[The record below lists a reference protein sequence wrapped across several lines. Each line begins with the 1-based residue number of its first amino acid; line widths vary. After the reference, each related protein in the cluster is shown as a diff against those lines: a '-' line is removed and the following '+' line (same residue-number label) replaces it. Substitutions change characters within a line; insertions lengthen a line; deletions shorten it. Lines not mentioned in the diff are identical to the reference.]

1 MKRNKGILLGVAFSL
16 LIDSDS
22 VFAYKAMT
30 HEAITNHVASRSIL
44 SNEELMAGMGF
55 DIIVPENVDTLIKGD
70 IHNDECNTTDRNA
83 NIRHFYCG
91 AALEDQGIRSL
102 NHFYDPID
110 DMPVNPFPRSV
121 QTSPDWALEDKP
133 DINQPRHNF
142 AEQDFSLWDG
152 VGYFLASK
160 RSLSRVQRNENEQN
174 LFLALGH
181 AVHHLQDMAQ
191 PAHVRNDAHCDAR
204 EDPRFR
210 CGAWLFHDPSIYE
223 ADSENVYK
231 NLPLVGYPAL
241 DLNLFSKARDFWDTG
256 DAHWQGI
263 GLSEFSNWNFV
274 SQDTNFSYIVNSSDI
289 HFGPS
294 LLYDNP
300 VPSQRIY
307 YQDIV
312 GRDGEMLGVQ
322 WYLGNEVQDVYQTNE
337 SLLNNRASVF
347 SIFYFD
353 IYDEPDPHYSSIGFT
368 FNDETFNAARRFLIP
383 RSVAYSAGLVNYFF
397 RGQMKVTGARIY
409 NTGSTTTDSLGVTIV
424 NASSEH
430 TPGNAPFNFS
440 DGRFSLYYETLQGER
455 RSAAP
460 HDRDEVALGQA
471 DVLRDQ
477 EDKYLSY
484 QIPISQWDRTK
495 PMTLIF
501 DGIVGEERGIV
512 VKEFYPDPLL
522 AFSVDGVEG
531 ESPVPNIIT
540 VSASYDMGFSWDYKG
555 AFYKPVSDTT
565 LFTGNRVL
573 VHNAINLGEGE
584 LLVHFSYI
592 DYMDDEGNIMTGRSE
607 NSMARS
613 TDYGQTWELV
623 DFTWQPLLIG
633 AALGSDVFSVYESIV
648 YTGEQSLAG
657 IRIQHPEE
665 RGEPRSFQLYQSN
678 ALGAP
683 GSWIGAPGL
692 GTGGLPELDC
702 LGSSSFGFA
711 SYLEGDPPGGREG
724 GDFPFDSIMVRTD
737 DGGASY
743 YPLTDFSSECGDP
756 NDPDNKVTYCIQHFE
771 YLGDERL
778 LGWVDLRS
786 ESLADYHNGLAFH
799 LSSDGGM
806 TWSHAMN
813 APFDQACESLPVW
826 EGRVE
831 NVVYIGKS
839 PEDKDVMMALTRC
852 QEVYED
858 SSSGSPRVYWG
869 PVVGKSLFFTRDGG
883 VQWYK
888 VRLPGEFN
896 NESVL
901 LYAGDN
907 GAIPGLYHPEI

>member
-1 MKRNKGILLGVAFSL
+1 MSSRELLGVAIAVL
-16 LIDSDS
+16 
-22 VFAYKAMT
+22 VYACPAPAYKAMT
-30 HEAITNHVASRSIL
+30 HKAITNHVASRTTL
-44 SNEELMAGMGF
+44 SNEELMSGMGF
-55 DIIVPENVDTLIKGD
+55 GVVVPEEVDSLLITNDKGD
-70 IHNDECNTTDRNA
+70 DQCDSAMRDS
-83 NIRHFYCG
+83 NIKHFYCG
-91 AALEDQGIRSL
+91 AAFEDIGLRSF
-102 NHFYDPID
+102 NHFYDPVRD
-110 DMPVNPFPRSV
+110 LPLHRLGVPLSGFRR
-121 QTSPDWALEDKP
+121 SPDWALED
-133 DINQPRHNF
+133 
-142 AEQDFSLWDG
+142 AEEYNSQDFSLRDAYR
-152 VGYFLASK
+152 YFLGSK
-160 RSLSRVQRNENEQN
+160 TQSSQGIRGENEQK

-181 AVHHLQDMAQ
+181 VVHHLQDMAQ
-191 PAHVRNDAHCDAR
+191 PAHVRNDMHCDAEVDR
-204 EDPRFR
+204 LTR
-210 CGAWLFHDPSIYE
+210 CLGFLVHDPSIYE
-223 ADSENVYK
+223 RSTEYVYN
-231 NLPLVGYPAL
+231 NLPLTGYM
-241 DLNLFSKARDFWDTG
+241 DLNLNNFRKVRDFWSTG
-256 DAHWQGI
+256 SQWHGI
-263 GLSEFSNWNFV
+263 GMSEFANWNFV
-274 SQDTNFSYIVNSSDI
+274 SQDTNFIYVHHPLFPTDQPD
-289 HFGPS
+289 FYPS
-294 LLYDNP
+294 PFYDNP
-300 VPSQRIY
+300 VPNSLTSEPVVSPVYGDLGIKWF
-307 YQDIV
+307 V
-312 GRDGEMLGVQ
+312 GNQVTDQYRPEQSGV
-322 WYLGNEVQDVYQTNE
+322 NDK
-337 SLLNNRASVF
+337 ASTL
-347 SIFYFD
+347 SIFHSDLQEYEY
-353 IYDEPDPHYSSIGFT
+353 IPHPENLFT
-368 FNDETFNAARRFLIP
+368 LNEETFSAARSFLIP
-383 RSVAYSAGLVNYFF
+383 RTVAYSAGLVNYFF

-409 NTGSTTTDSLGVTIV
+409 NTGSTITDSLGVTIV

-430 TPGNAPFNFS
+430 TPGNAPFDFS
-440 DGRFSLYYETLQGER
+440 DGRFRLYYETLQGER

-460 HDRDEVALGQA
+460 HDRDEVALGQT

-522 AFSVDGVEG
+522 AFSVDGLEG
-531 ESPVPNIIT
+531 DSPVPNIIT
-540 VSASYDMGFSWDYKG
+540 VSASYDMGFTWEYKG

-623 DFTWQPLLIG
+623 DFAWQPLLVG

-648 YTGEQSLAG
+648 YTGEQGLAG

-665 RGEPRSFQLYQSN
+665 RGEPRSFQLFQSN
-678 ALGAP
+678 ALGVP

-692 GTGGLPELDC
+692 GTGGLPELDY

-711 SYLEGDPPGGREG
+711 GYLEGDPPGGREG

-806 TWSHAMN
+806 TWLSAMN

-831 NVVYIGKS
+831 NAIYIGKS

-858 SSSGSPRVYWG
+858 SSSGSPRVYWDQ
-869 PVVGKSLFFTRDGG
+869 VVGKSLFFTRDGG

>member
-1 MKRNKGILLGVAFSL
+1 MNPLP
-16 LIDSDS
+16 
-22 VFAYKAMT
+22 
-30 HEAITNHVASRSIL
+30 
-44 SNEELMAGMGF
+44 
-55 DIIVPENVDTLIKGD
+55 VP
-70 IHNDECNTTDRNA
+70 
-83 NIRHFYCG
+83 
-91 AALEDQGIRSL
+91 
-102 NHFYDPID
+102 
-110 DMPVNPFPRSV
+110 V
-121 QTSPDWALEDKP
+121 QKSPDWALEDKP
-133 DINQPRHNF
+133 DINGPRHDF
-142 AEQDFSLWDG
+142 AEQDYSLWDA
-152 VGYFLASK
+152 VGYFLAAK
-160 RSLSRVQRNENEQN
+160 GSLSWAQRSENEQK
-174 LFLALGH
+174 LFLAMGH

-191 PAHVRNDAHCDAR
+191 PAHVRNDAHCDAHQ
-204 EDPRFR
+204 DPRFR
-210 CGAWLFHDPSIYE
+210 CGAWLFHDPSEYE
-223 ADSENVYK
+223 SNTEDFYGS
-231 NLPLVGYPAL
+231 LPLVGYPDL
-241 DLNLFSKARDFWDTG
+241 DLNLFRKARDFWRTG
-256 DAHWQGI
+256 GQWQGI
-263 GLSEFSNWNFV
+263 GMSEFSNWNFV
-274 SQDTNFSYIVNSSDI
+274 SQDTNFIYGYNPLLPVDQINLFPSFYYENPIPDSITYNHVVSSPI
-289 HFGPS
+289 
-294 LLYDNP
+294 
-300 VPSQRIY
+300 
-307 YQDIV
+307 
-312 GRDGEMLGVQ
+312 DGDLGVM
-322 WYLGNEVQDVYQTNE
+322 WYVGNQVTDQF
-337 SLLNNRASVF
+337 SSVGSGYNDKAAAL
-347 SIFYFD
+347 SIFHHDLQTYEFL
-353 IYDEPDPHYSSIGFT
+353 PHPENT
-368 FNDETFNAARRFLIP
+368 LELNPTTHATARSFLIP
-383 RSVAYSAGLVNYFF
+383 RAVAYSAGLVNYFF
-397 RGQMKVTGARIY
+397 RGQMKVTGARVY

-692 GTGGLPELDC
+692 GTGGLPELDY

-711 SYLEGDPPGGREG
+711 GYLEGDPPGGREG

-743 YPLTDFSSECGDP
+743 YPS
-756 NDPDNKVTYCIQHFE
+756 
-771 YLGDERL
+771 
-778 LGWVDLRS
+778 
-786 ESLADYHNGLAFH
+786 
-799 LSSDGGM
+799 
-806 TWSHAMN
+806 
-813 APFDQACESLPVW
+813 
-826 EGRVE
+826 
-831 NVVYIGKS
+831 
-839 PEDKDVMMALTRC
+839 
-852 QEVYED
+852 
-858 SSSGSPRVYWG
+858 
-869 PVVGKSLFFTRDGG
+869 
-883 VQWYK
+883 
-888 VRLPGEFN
+888 
-896 NESVL
+896 
-901 LYAGDN
+901 
-907 GAIPGLYHPEI
+907 